1 MQYTLII
8 KGKLDSL
15 NDYTKAC
22 RSNRYAGAEMKHKNE
37 NTVLCAIYEQLG
49 RTRINGKIKMRYKW
63 FEPNTKRDLDNVSSF
78 GRKVIQDALV
88 KAKIIT
94 DDGWKNI
101 LGFSDEF
108 HVDKKNLRI
117 EVVIEEIEKSCK
129 AG

>member
-8 KGKLDSL
+8 KGKLDNL
-15 NDYTKAC
+15 NDYITAC
-22 RSNRYAGAEMKHKNE
+22 RSSCYAGAELKHKNE
-37 NTVLCAIYEQLG
+37 DAVLCAIYEQLG
-49 RTRINGKIKMRYKW
+49 RTRIKKKIKMQYKW
-63 FEPNTKRDLDNVSSF
+63 YEPNSRRDMDNISSF

-108 HVDKKNLRI
+108 YVDKENPRI

>member
-1 MQYTLII
+1 MC
-8 KGKLDSL
+8 
-15 NDYTKAC
+15 N
-22 RSNRYAGAEMKHKNE
+22 
-37 NTVLCAIYEQLG
+37 IYEQLG

-101 LGFSDEF
+101 IGFSDEF
-108 HVDKKNLRI
+108 YVDKENPRI
-117 EVVIEEIEKSCK
+117 EVVIEEI
-129 AG
+129 